1 MKKLTV
7 QQRQKA
13 KRIIEQIARQEGKT
27 AEYVRSQMAL
37 AIREG
42 WKNAQ
47 NDPEGVALWGQ
58 FMHDGQ
64 LPTPEEFILRSAD
77 VIRMMEKPNKK
88 EPLS

>member
-1 MKKLTV
+1 MKKLTA

-27 AEYVRSQMAL
+27 VEYVRSQMAL

-47 NDPEGVALWGQ
+47 DDP
-58 FMHDGQ
+58 
-64 LPTPEEFILRSAD
+64 D

>member
-1 MKKLTV
+1 MKKLTA
-7 QQRQKA
+7 QERQKA

-27 AEYVRSQMAL
+27 VEYVRSQMEL

-47 NDPEGVALWGQ
+47 NDPSGVALWGQ
-58 FMHDGQ
+58 FMHEGK
-64 LPTPEEFILRSAD
+64 LPTPEEFIIRSRT
-77 VIRMMEKPNKK
+77 VIQGMEKPNKK